1 MPHLG
6 LHTAGNSFNL
16 RTQSSAGTESGEAAL
31 LHGPAS
37 HMDMDRGLNGRAS
50 DDEPFESSA
59 MKEVCCSLSGL
70 RLTMLHTALYS
81 GLLGV
86 CRHNTHVPL

>member
-6 LHTAGNSFNL
+6 LQTAGNSLNL
-16 RTQSSAGTESGEAAL
+16 RTHSSGSELGEAAL

-37 HMDMDRGLNGRAS
+37 HMDMDRGLNGRVS

-59 MKEVCCSLSGL
+59 MREVCCCA
-70 RLTMLHTALYS
+70 RPCFA
-81 GLLGV
+81 
-86 CRHNTHVPL
+86 